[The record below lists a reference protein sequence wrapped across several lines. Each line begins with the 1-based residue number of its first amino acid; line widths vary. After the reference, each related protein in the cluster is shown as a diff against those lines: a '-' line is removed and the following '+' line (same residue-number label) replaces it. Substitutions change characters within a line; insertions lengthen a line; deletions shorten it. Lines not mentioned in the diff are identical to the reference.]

1 MMMTVGAIGM
11 HKTMMGDGRSNTGK
25 NNNPGLNSNIQLDDP
40 ALQYPHRASIP
51 RAIFQGSHSSND
63 TSLRTE
69 HMPPMP
75 EQVVLSH
82 AEFAR
87 HVVTYLPTHPNRPQ
101 SLQIL
106 NLVGIQTLQPYLV
119 KTFVDLKKKKK

>member
-1 MMMTVGAIGM
+1 MVPVTNMRY
-11 HKTMMGDGRSNTGK
+11 GDASPPPLLRQSWVEQQYPAGRPS
-25 NNNPGLNSNIQLDDP
+25 P
-40 ALQYPHRASIP
+40 QYPHRASIP
-51 RAIFQGSHSSND
+51 RAIFQGSHCSND

-82 AEFAR
+82 AECAR
-87 HVVTYLPTHPNRPQ
+87 HVVTYLPPHPNRPQ